1 MNNLDIFK
9 ILAFALVA
17 LVLILIVEK
26 NNKEMGVLLIL
37 LASIGILVGVFS
49 SIKEVITILKKLA
62 DGAGINSKYLSII
75 IKVTGIAY
83 LVEIVKNVCVDAGN
97 SSLAT
102 KVELAGKL
110 SIAILTIPL
119 ITNVISLVEGL
130 V

>member
-1 MNNLDIFK
+1 MDIFK